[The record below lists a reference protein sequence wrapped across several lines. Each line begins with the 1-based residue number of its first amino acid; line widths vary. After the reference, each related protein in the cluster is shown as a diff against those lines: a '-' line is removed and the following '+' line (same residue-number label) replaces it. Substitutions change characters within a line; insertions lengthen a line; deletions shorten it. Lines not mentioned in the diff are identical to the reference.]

1 MRGQFQ
7 VDAVISSLDYLVHLE
22 LVCQQPCE
30 SQKNF
35 SLFLL
40 DAFHQL
46 LEVLFLTSSGVLDH
60 AYYKIN
66 IHQQVYK
73 AEN

>member
-1 MRGQFQ
+1 
-7 VDAVISSLDYLVHLE
+7 
-22 LVCQQPCE
+22 
-30 SQKNF
+30 
-35 SLFLL
+35 
-40 DAFHQL
+40 

-66 IHQQVYK
+66 IQQLQVCK